1 MAIIPAA
8 IQPVD
13 AQDRQRWSEQAL
25 RRRILEGKHRAD
37 VQKAIQNQFAGEIAA
52 GLEVDPD
59 LSRNPFRL
67 IYQQLNVAY
76 LEPPEVKV
84 SDDDE
89 VDLGTI
95 ITPRLWAQQQKTS
108 LWALALGESIVRV
121 DVKHWADAQECSYR
135 VVAPDCVVIK
145 AMPDQPDQP
154 GRVEELRRRGDTWT
168 WEIWDIRDS
177 AKPVFKI
184 EEVDDQNKRVDA
196 TAKWAPDLAAD
207 GAYPYRATDGRAIL
221 PYVLYH
227 RTVDSQL
234 WSWTQGTELTNGSLR
249 VCALYTHWGDGFLN
263 AAFPQRWALDVD
275 TQAGQSRTIGGVAVE
290 VVPVDRKSVLKFS
303 SKGPGGGSLGQFQ
316 AAMDPLSSSE
326 ALKIYEQGLAVY
338 AGLNPSDLQVTQGQS
353 GYAIVVSR
361 AGQRTAQKKVEPAF
375 RMADQKLLATAAALS
390 NVYLGTSLSE
400 NPRDYLIAYR
410 ALGSTPA
417 ERKEAAQAVQAEVD
431 MGLASRVDALRR
443 LHPEIESDEEAIDRL
458 LRVQEIEQILLAG
471 LQPKAEKQID
481 TSEG

>member
-1 MAIIPAA
+1 MAIIPLA
-8 IQPVD
+8 IQPQ
-13 AQDRQRWSEQAL
+13 AEADRQRWAEQAL

-76 LEPPEVKV
+76 LEAPEVKV
-84 SDDDE
+84 SGDDE
-89 VDLGTI
+89 ADLSTVV
-95 ITPRLWAQQQKTS
+95 TPRLWAQQMKTS
-108 LWALALGESIVRV
+108 LWTLALGECLVRV
-121 DVKHWADAQECSYR
+121 DLKHWVDATECSYR

-145 AMPDQPDQP
+145 AMPNEPDQP
-154 GRVEELRRRGDTWT
+154 GRVEELRLRGTTWT
-168 WEIWDIRDS
+168 WEIWDIRGDV
-177 AKPVFKI
+177 PVFKI

-207 GAYPYRATDGRAIL
+207 GAYPYRNTAGQAIL

-227 RTVDSQL
+227 KTVDSQL
-234 WSWTQGTELTNGSLR
+234 WSWTEGTELTNGSLR

-275 TQAGQSRTIGGVAVE
+275 TQAGQSRTINGVAVE

-316 AAMDPLSSSE
+316 AAMDVLTSSE
-326 ALKIYEQGLAVY
+326 ALKIYESGLAVY

-361 AGQRTAQKKVEPAF
+361 AGQRVAQKKVEPAF
-375 RMADQKLLATAAALS
+375 RMADQTLLATAAALS

-400 NPRDYLIAYR
+400 NPRDYLISYR
-410 ALGSTPA
+410 ALGATPA
-417 ERKEAAQAVQAEVD
+417 ERKEAALAVQAEVD

-458 LRVQEIEQILLAG
+458 LRVQEIEKILRDAMH
-471 LQPKAEKQID
+471 PKAEQQD
-481 TSEG
+481 TPEGQ